1 MPSFVNPIHTNANA
15 LNSGTKNEVKDTKN
29 APKSASKDFNKILNQ
44 KISKDKTAPKEN
56 PNALKA
62 TPKDA
67 KEDAKE
73 LEKTPTPHH
82 QHAQNLAKDQ
92 QAPTLKDLLNHK
104 KTTASHE
111 AQHETHEPTLKD
123 LLNHKKTTASHEAQH
138 ETHEMHE
145 TNPKTPNET
154 LNKNEKKPNGVA
166 SNAHQANLTNK
177 NPLTPTNHANNAIKN
192 PTAPTHNAKEPKTL
206 KDIHALSQKHDL
218 NASNIQV
225 GTPLEKKETPLNAS
239 DQLALKTTQTSI
251 NHTLAKNDSKN
262 TANLSSV
269 LQSLE
274 KKESHNKERTTPPS
288 NEKKT
293 PPLREALQMNA
304 IKRDKTLSKKKPE
317 KTPTKTQTTAATPEN
332 APKIPLKT
340 PPLMP
345 LIGANPPNDNA
356 PTPLEK
362 EEKAKE
368 VSENKEKTKESNNS
382 AQSAQNA
389 QASDKTSENKSA
401 APKETIK
408 HFTQQLKQEIQEYK
422 PPMSRISM
430 DLFPKELGKVEVTI
444 QKVGKNLKV
453 SVISHNNSLQTFL
466 DNQQDLKNS
475 LNALGFE
482 GVDLSFSQD
491 SSKEQ
496 PKEPLREP
504 FKEQESTPLKENAL
518 KSYQENTDNENK
530 ETSMQITLYA

>member
-1 MPSFVNPIHTNANA
+1 MPSPVNPIHTNANA
-15 LNSGTKNEVKDTKN
+15 LNGGAKNEVKDTKN
-29 APKSASKDFNKILNQ
+29 APKSASKDFSKILNQ

-56 PNALKA
+56 PSTLKDA
-62 TPKDA
+62 PKDA
-67 KEDAKE
+67 KA
-73 LEKTPTPHH
+73 LEKTPTLPH
-82 QHAQNLAKDQ
+82 QHAQNLAKNQ
-92 QAPTLKDLLNHK
+92 QAPTLKDWLNHP
-104 KTTASHE
+104 KTHPKTHPTAPHE
-111 AQHETHEPTLKD
+111 AQHETHEA
-123 LLNHKKTTASHEAQH
+123 N
-138 ETHEMHE
+138 ETD
-145 TNPKTPNET
+145 PKTPNET
-154 LNKNEKKPNGVA
+154 LSKNEKKPNEVA
-166 SNAHQANLTNK
+166 SNAHQTNLPSK
-177 NPLTPTNHANNAIKN
+177 NPITPNHANNANKT
-192 PTAPTHNAKEPKTL
+192 PTTPTHSAKDSKTL
-206 KDIHALSQKHDL
+206 KDIQTLSQKHDL
-218 NASNIQV
+218 NASNIQAAT
-225 GTPLEKKETPLNAS
+225 TPENKNPLNAS
-239 DQLALKTTQTSI
+239 DQIALKTTQTPTS
-251 NHTLAKNDSKN
+251 HTLAKNDAKN

-274 KKESHNKERTTPPS
+274 KKESLNKEHANPQNS
-288 NEKKT
+288 EKKT
-293 PPLREALQMNA
+293 PPLKEALEMNA

-317 KTPTKTQTTAATPEN
+317 KTPIHAKTQTTAPSATPEN

-345 LIGANPPNDNA
+345 LTGANPPPNNNA

-362 EEKAKE
+362 EEKTKE
-368 VSENKEKTKESNNS
+368 VSDNKEKAKESNSS
-382 AQSAQNA
+382 AQSAQNT
-389 QASDKTSENKSA
+389 QASDKTSENKSI

-422 PPMSRISM
+422 PPMSKISM

-496 PKEPLREP
+496 QAPKDQPKEP
-504 FKEQESTPLKENAL
+504 FKEQELTPLKENAL
-518 KSYQENTDNENK
+518 KSYQENTDNEHK

>member
-1 MPSFVNPIHTNANA
+1 MPSPVNPIHTNANA
-15 LNSGTKNEVKDTKN
+15 LNSGAKNEVKDAKN
-29 APKSASKDFNKILNQ
+29 APKSASKDFSKILNQ
-44 KISKDKTAPKEN
+44 KISKDKTASKESLN
-56 PNALKA
+56 HSALKA

-67 KEDAKE
+67 KA
-73 LEKTPTPHH
+73 LEKTPTLPH
-82 QHAQNLAKDQ
+82 QHAQNPAKDQ
-92 QAPTLKDLLNHK
+92 QAPTLKDWLNHK
-104 KTTASHE
+104 KTTAPHE
-111 AQHETHEPTLKD
+111 TQHETHEA
-123 LLNHKKTTASHEAQH
+123 N
-138 ETHEMHE
+138 E

-154 LNKNEKKPNGVA
+154 LNKNEKKSNGVT
-166 SNAHQANLTNK
+166 SNAHQTNLPNK
-177 NPLTPTNHANNAIKN
+177 NPLTPTNHANNAIRN
-192 PTAPTHNAKEPKTL
+192 PTTPTHNAKDPKTL
-206 KDIHALSQKHDL
+206 KDIQTLSQKHDL
-218 NASNIQV
+218 NASNIQAT
-225 GTPLEKKETPLNAS
+225 TPLEKKETPLNAS
-239 DQLALKTTQTSI
+239 DQFALKTTQTSI
-251 NHTLAKNDSKN
+251 NHTLAKNDAKN

-274 KKESHNKERTTPPS
+274 KKESQNKEHANPS
-288 NEKKT
+288 HNEKKT
-293 PPLREALQMNA
+293 PPLKEALQMNA

-317 KTPTKTQTTAATPEN
+317 KTQTKTQTTAPSITPEN

-340 PPLMP
+340 LPLMP
-345 LIGANPPNDNA
+345 LIGANPPNDNI

-362 EEKAKE
+362 EETTKE
-368 VSENKEKTKESNNS
+368 ASDNKEKTKESNNS
-382 AQSAQNA
+382 AQSVQNT
-389 QASDKTSENKSA
+389 QASDKTSDNKSVT
-401 APKETIK
+401 PKETIK

-430 DLFPKELGKVEVTI
+430 DLFPKELGKVEVVI

-496 PKEPLREP
+496 PKEQLREP

-518 KSYQENTDNENK
+518 KSYQENTDNENQ

>member
-1 MPSFVNPIHTNANA
+1 MPSPINPIHTNANA
-15 LNSGTKNEVKDTKN
+15 SALNSGAKNEDTKN
-29 APKSASKDFNKILNQ
+29 APKSASKDFSKILNQ

-56 PNALKA
+56 PSALKA
-62 TPKDA
+62 TPKNSKEGA
-67 KEDAKE
+67 KENAKE
-73 LEKTPTPHH
+73 PEKTPTLQP
-82 QHAQNLAKDQ
+82 QHAQNPAKDQ
-92 QAPTLKDLLNHK
+92 QAPTLKDWLNHQ
-104 KTTASHE
+104 KTTVSH
-111 AQHETHEPTLKD
+111 AQHE
-123 LLNHKKTTASHEAQH
+123 N
-138 ETHEMHE
+138 HE

-154 LNKNEKKPNGVA
+154 LNKNEKKPNGVT
-166 SNAHQANLTNK
+166 SNAHQTNLTNK
-177 NPLTPTNHANNAIKN
+177 NPLTPTNHANNANKT
-192 PTAPTHNAKEPKTL
+192 PTTPTHNTKDPKTL
-206 KDIHALSQKHDL
+206 KDIQTLSQKHDL

-225 GTPLEKKETPLNAS
+225 VAPLEKKETPLNAG
-239 DQLALKTTQTSI
+239 DQLALKTTQTPI
-251 NHTLAKNDSKN
+251 NHTLAKNDAKN

-274 KKESHNKERTTPPS
+274 KKDPHNKEHANPLN

-293 PPLREALQMNA
+293 PPLKEALPMNA

-317 KTPTKTQTTAATPEN
+317 KTPTKAQTIAQAATPEN

-368 VSENKEKTKESNNS
+368 VSENKEKTKESTNS

-389 QASDKTSENKSA
+389 QASDKASENKSA

-430 DLFPKELGKVEVTI
+430 DLFPKELGKVEVVI

-453 SVISHNNSLQTFL
+453 SVVSHNNSLQTFL

-496 PKEPLREP
+496 PKEQLRDP
-504 FKEQESTPLKENAL
+504 FKEQESSPLKENAL
-518 KSYQENTDNENK
+518 KSYQENTDNESK

>member
-1 MPSFVNPIHTNANA
+1 MPSLVNPLHTNANA
-15 LNSGTKNEVKDTKN
+15 LNGGAKNEVKDAKN
-29 APKSASKDFNKILNQ
+29 TPKSASKDFSKILNQ

-56 PNALKA
+56 PNALKT

-67 KEDAKE
+67 KEDAKA
-73 LEKTPTPHH
+73 LEKSPTPPH
-82 QHAQNLAKDQ
+82 QHAQNPAKDQ
-92 QAPTLKDLLNHK
+92 QAPTLKDWLNHK
-104 KTTASHE
+104 KTTAPHE
-111 AQHETHEPTLKD
+111 TQHETHEA
-123 LLNHKKTTASHEAQH
+123 N
-138 ETHEMHE
+138 E

-154 LNKNEKKPNGVA
+154 LNKNEKKPNGVT
-166 SNAHQANLTNK
+166 SNAHQTNLTNK
-177 NPLTPTNHANNAIKN
+177 NPITPTNHANNAIKN
-192 PTAPTHNAKEPKTL
+192 PTTPTHSTKEPKTL
-206 KDIHALSQKHDL
+206 KDIQTLSQKHDL
-218 NASNIQV
+218 NASNIQAAT
-225 GTPLEKKETPLNAS
+225 TPENKNPLNAS
-239 DQLALKTTQTSI
+239 DQLALKTTQTPT
-251 NHTLAKNDSKN
+251 NHTLAKNDAKN

-274 KKESHNKERTTPPS
+274 KKESPNKERANPQNS
-288 NEKKT
+288 EKKT
-293 PPLREALQMNA
+293 PPLKEALQMNA
-304 IKRDKTLSKKKPE
+304 IKRDKTLSKKKSE
-317 KTPTKTQTTAATPEN
+317 KTPIHAKAQTTAPSIVPEN

-345 LIGANPPNDNA
+345 LIGANPPPNDNP

-368 VSENKEKTKESNNS
+368 ASDNKEKTKETNNS
-382 AQSAQNA
+382 AQSVQNT
-389 QASDKTSENKSA
+389 QASDKTSENKSVT
-401 APKETIK
+401 PKETIK
-408 HFTQQLKQEIQEYK
+408 HFAQQLKQEIQEYK
-422 PPMSRISM
+422 PPMSKISM

-496 PKEPLREP
+496 PKEQLREL

-518 KSYQENTDNENK
+518 KSYQENTDHENQ

>member
-1 MPSFVNPIHTNANA
+1 MPSPVNPIHTNANA
-15 LNSGTKNEVKDTKN
+15 LNSGAKNEDTKN
-29 APKSASKDFNKILNQ
+29 APKSASKDFSKILNQ
-44 KISKDKTAPKEN
+44 KISKNKTASKEN
-56 PNALKA
+56 PSALKD

-67 KEDAKE
+67 KT
-73 LEKTPTPHH
+73 LEKTPTLPH
-82 QHAQNLAKDQ
+82 QHAQNSAKNQ
-92 QAPTLKDLLNHK
+92 QAPTLKDWLNHK
-104 KTTASHE
+104 KTTAEHE
-111 AQHETHEPTLKD
+111 AQHETHEA
-123 LLNHKKTTASHEAQH
+123 N
-138 ETHEMHE
+138 E

-154 LNKNEKKPNGVA
+154 LNKNEKKPNEVT
-166 SNAHQANLTNK
+166 SNAHQTNLASK
-177 NPLTPTNHANNAIKN
+177 NPITPNHANNAIKN
-192 PTAPTHNAKEPKTL
+192 PTTPTHNAKESKTL
-206 KDIHALSQKHDL
+206 KDIQTLSQKHDL
-218 NASNIQV
+218 NANNIQAAT
-225 GTPLEKKETPLNAS
+225 TPENKTPLNAS
-239 DQLALKTTQTSI
+239 DHLALKTTQTPI
-251 NHTLAKNDSKN
+251 NHTLAKNDAKN

-274 KKESHNKERTTPPS
+274 KKEPHNKEHATPQN

-293 PPLREALQMNA
+293 PPLKEALQMNA

-317 KTPTKTQTTAATPEN
+317 KTPTKTQITAPSIAPEN

-345 LIGANPPNDNA
+345 LIGANPPPNDNI

-362 EEKAKE
+362 EETTKE
-368 VSENKEKTKESNNS
+368 ASDNKEKTKESSNS
-382 AQSAQNA
+382 AQNAQNA
-389 QASDKTSENKSA
+389 QASDKTSENKSI

-422 PPMSRISM
+422 PPMSKISM
-430 DLFPKELGKVEVTI
+430 DLFPKELGKVEVII

-496 PKEPLREP
+496 PKDQPKES

-518 KSYQENTDNENK
+518 KSYQENTDHENQ

>member
-1 MPSFVNPIHTNANA
+1 MPSPVNPIHTNANA
-15 LNSGTKNEVKDTKN
+15 LNSGAKNEVKDAKN
-29 APKSASKDFNKILNQ
+29 TPKSASKDFSKILNQ

-62 TPKDA
+62 TPQNALKD
-67 KEDAKE
+67 K
-73 LEKTPTPHH
+73 LEKTPTLPH
-82 QHAQNLAKDQ
+82 QHAQNPAKDQ
-92 QAPTLKDLLNHK
+92 QAPTLKDWLNHK

-111 AQHETHEPTLKD
+111 AQHE
-123 LLNHKKTTASHEAQH
+123 N
-138 ETHEMHE
+138 HE

-154 LNKNEKKPNGVA
+154 LNKNEKKPNGVT

-177 NPLTPTNHANNAIKN
+177 NPITPTNHANNAIKT
-192 PTAPTHNAKEPKTL
+192 PTTPTHNAKDPKTL
-206 KDIHALSQKHDL
+206 KDIQTLSQKHDL
-218 NASNIQV
+218 NASNIQAAT
-225 GTPLEKKETPLNAS
+225 TPENKNPLNAS
-239 DQLALKTTQTSI
+239 DHLALKTTQTPT
-251 NHTLAKNDSKN
+251 NHTLAKNDAKN

-274 KKESHNKERTTPPS
+274 KKEPQNKEHATPPN

-293 PPLREALQMNA
+293 PPLKEALQMNA
-304 IKRDKTLSKKKPE
+304 IKRDKTLSKKKSE
-317 KTPTKTQTTAATPEN
+317 KTPTKAQTTAPSIAPEN

-345 LIGANPPNDNA
+345 LIGANPPNDNI

-362 EEKAKE
+362 EETTKE
-368 VSENKEKTKESNNS
+368 ASDNKEKTKETSNS
-382 AQSAQNA
+382 AQNAQNA
-389 QASDKTSENKSA
+389 QASDKTNENKSI

-422 PPMSRISM
+422 PPMSKISM
-430 DLFPKELGKVEVTI
+430 DLFPKELGKVEVVI

-496 PKEPLREP
+496 PKEQLREL

-518 KSYQENTDNENK
+518 KSYQENTDHENK

>member
-1 MPSFVNPIHTNANA
+1 MPSPVNPIHTNAST
-15 LNSGTKNEVKDTKN
+15 LINSGAKNEDTKN
-29 APKSASKDFNKILNQ
+29 APKSASKDFSKILNQ

-62 TPKDA
+62 TPQDAKENA
-67 KEDAKE
+67 KEDAKA
-73 LEKTPTPHH
+73 LEKTPTLPH
-82 QHAQNLAKDQ
+82 QHAKDLAKDQ
-92 QAPTLKDLLNHK
+92 QAPTLKDWLNHK
-104 KTTASHE
+104 KTTAKHE
-111 AQHETHEPTLKD
+111 TQHETHEA
-123 LLNHKKTTASHEAQH
+123 N
-138 ETHEMHE
+138 E

-154 LNKNEKKPNGVA
+154 LNKNEKKPNGVI
-166 SNAHQANLTNK
+166 SNAHQTNLTNK
-177 NPLTPTNHANNAIKN
+177 NPLTPTNNAIKN
-192 PTAPTHNAKEPKTL
+192 PTAPTHNAKDPKTL
-206 KDIHALSQKHDL
+206 KDIQTLSQKHDL
-218 NASNIQV
+218 NANNIQAAT
-225 GTPLEKKETPLNAS
+225 TPENKNPLNAS
-239 DQLALKTTQTSI
+239 DHLALKTTQTPT
-251 NHTLAKNDSKN
+251 NHTLAKNDAKN

-274 KKESHNKERTTPPS
+274 KKEPHNKEHTTPQN

-293 PPLREALQMNA
+293 PPLKEALEMNA

-317 KTPTKTQTTAATPEN
+317 KTPIHAKTQTTAPSATPEN

-362 EEKAKE
+362 EETTKE
-368 VSENKEKTKESNNS
+368 ASDNKEKTKESSN
-382 AQSAQNA
+382 SAQNA
-389 QASDKTSENKSA
+389 QNTQASDKTSENKST

-422 PPMSRISM
+422 PPMSKISM
-430 DLFPKELGKVEVTI
+430 DLFPKELGKVEVII

-496 PKEPLREP
+496 PKEQLREL
-504 FKEQESTPLKENAL
+504 FKEQESSPLKENAL
-518 KSYQENTDNENK
+518 KSYQENTDHENQ

>member
-1 MPSFVNPIHTNANA
+1 MPSPVNPIHTNANA
-15 LNSGTKNEVKDTKN
+15 LNGGAKNEVKDTKN
-29 APKSASKDFNKILNQ
+29 APKSASKDFSKILNQ
-44 KISKDKTAPKEN
+44 KISKDKTASKES
-56 PNALKA
+56 PSHSALKDA
-62 TPKDA
+62 PKDA
-67 KEDAKE
+67 KA
-73 LEKTPTPHH
+73 LEKTPTPNH
-82 QHAQNLAKDQ
+82 QHAQNLAKNQ
-92 QAPTLKDLLNHK
+92 QAPTLKDWLNHP
-104 KTTASHE
+104 KTTAEHE
-111 AQHETHEPTLKD
+111 AQHETHEA
-123 LLNHKKTTASHEAQH
+123 N
-138 ETHEMHE
+138 ETD
-145 TNPKTPNET
+145 PKTPNET
-154 LNKNEKKPNGVA
+154 LNKNEKKPNEVA
-166 SNAHQANLTNK
+166 SNAHQTNLPNK
-177 NPLTPTNHANNAIKN
+177 NPITPTNRANHANKT
-192 PTAPTHNAKEPKTL
+192 PTTPTHSTKEPKTL
-206 KDIHALSQKHDL
+206 KDIQTLSQKHDL
-218 NASNIQV
+218 NASNIQAAT
-225 GTPLEKKETPLNAS
+225 TPENKSPLSAS
-239 DQLALKTTQTSI
+239 DQLALKTTQTPT
-251 NHTLAKNDSKN
+251 NHTLAKNDAKN

-274 KKESHNKERTTPPS
+274 KKEPQNKERANPQN

-293 PPLREALQMNA
+293 PPLKEALQMNA

-317 KTPTKTQTTAATPEN
+317 KTPIHAKTQTTAPSATPEN
-332 APKIPLKT
+332 APKLALKT
-340 PPLMP
+340 LPLMP

-362 EEKAKE
+362 EEKTKE
-368 VSENKEKTKESNNS
+368 ISDNKEKAKETNNS
-382 AQSAQNA
+382 AQSTQNT
-389 QASDKTSENKSA
+389 QASDKTSDNKST

-496 PKEPLREP
+496 PKEQLREL
-504 FKEQESTPLKENAL
+504 FKEQELTPLKENAL
-518 KSYQENTDNENK
+518 KSYQENTDHENQ

>member
-1 MPSFVNPIHTNANA
+1 MPSPINPIHTNANA
-15 LNSGTKNEVKDTKN
+15 NASTLINSGAKNEVKDTKN
-29 APKSASKDFNKILNQ
+29 APKSASKDFSKILNQ
-44 KISKDKTAPKEN
+44 KISKDKSTPKEN

-67 KEDAKE
+67 KENAKA

-82 QHAQNLAKDQ
+82 QHAQNPTKDQ
-92 QAPTLKDLLNHK
+92 QAPTLKDWLNHK
-104 KTTASHE
+104 KTTAPHE
-111 AQHETHEPTLKD
+111 AQHETHE
-123 LLNHKKTTASHEAQH
+123 
-138 ETHEMHE
+138 HE

-154 LNKNEKKPNGVA
+154 LNKNEKKSNGVT
-166 SNAHQANLTNK
+166 SNAHQTSLPNK
-177 NPLTPTNHANNAIKN
+177 NPITPTNHANNAIKT
-192 PTAPTHNAKEPKTL
+192 PTAPTHSAKDPKTL
-206 KDIHALSQKHDL
+206 KDIQALSQKHDL
-218 NASNIQV
+218 NANNIQAAT
-225 GTPLEKKETPLNAS
+225 TPENKTPLNAS
-239 DQLALKTTQTSI
+239 DHLALKTTQTPI
-251 NHTLAKNDSKN
+251 NHTLAKNDAKN
-262 TANLSSV
+262 TTNLSSV

-274 KKESHNKERTTPPS
+274 KKEPHNKEHATPPS

-293 PPLREALQMNA
+293 PPLKEALQMNA

-317 KTPTKTQTTAATPEN
+317 KTPTKAQTTAPSIVPEN

-345 LIGANPPNDNA
+345 LIGANPPNDNP

-362 EEKAKE
+362 EEKTKE
-368 VSENKEKTKESNNS
+368 ISDNKEKTKETSNS
-382 AQSAQNA
+382 AQNAQNA
-389 QASDKTSENKSA
+389 QASDKTNENKSI

-430 DLFPKELGKVEVTI
+430 DLFPKELGKVEVII

-496 PKEPLREP
+496 QAPKDQPKEL
-504 FKEQESTPLKENAL
+504 FKEQESTPLKENVL
-518 KSYQENTDNENK
+518 KSYQENTDHENQ

>member
-1 MPSFVNPIHTNANA
+1 MPSPINPIHTNASA
-15 LNSGTKNEVKDTKN
+15 LNGGAKNEDTKN
-29 APKSASKDFNKILNQ
+29 APKSASKDFSKILNQ

-62 TPKDA
+62 TPKNSKEGA
-67 KEDAKE
+67 KEDAKT
-73 LEKTPTPHH
+73 LEKTPTLPY
-82 QHAQNLAKDQ
+82 QHAQDFAKDQ
-92 QAPTLKDLLNHK
+92 QAPTLKDWLNRP

-111 AQHETHEPTLKD
+111 AQHE
-123 LLNHKKTTASHEAQH
+123 N
-138 ETHEMHE
+138 HE

-154 LNKNEKKPNGVA
+154 LNKNEKKPNGVT
-166 SNAHQANLTNK
+166 SNAHQTNLASK
-177 NPLTPTNHANNAIKN
+177 NPITPNHANNAIKN
-192 PTAPTHNAKEPKTL
+192 PTTPTHNAKESKTL
-206 KDIHALSQKHDL
+206 KDIQTLSQKHDL
-218 NASNIQV
+218 NASNIQAAT
-225 GTPLEKKETPLNAS
+225 TPENKNPLNAS
-239 DQLALKTTQTSI
+239 DHLALKTTQTPT
-251 NHTLAKNDSKN
+251 NHTLAKNDAKN

-274 KKESHNKERTTPPS
+274 KKEPQNKEHANPQN

-293 PPLREALQMNA
+293 PPLKEALQMNA

-317 KTPTKTQTTAATPEN
+317 KTPTKTQTTAPSIAPEN
-332 APKIPLKT
+332 LPKIPLKT

-345 LIGANPPNDNA
+345 LIGANPPPNDNA
-356 PTPLEK
+356 PTLLEK
-362 EEKAKE
+362 EETTKEASDNKEKAKE
-368 VSENKEKTKESNNS
+368 TNNS
-382 AQSAQNA
+382 AQNAQNA
-389 QASDKTSENKSA
+389 QASDKTSENKSVT
-401 APKETIK
+401 PKETIK

-430 DLFPKELGKVEVTI
+430 DLFPKELGKVEVII

-496 PKEPLREP
+496 PKEQLREP

-518 KSYQENTDNENK
+518 KSYQENTDHENQ

>member
-1 MPSFVNPIHTNANA
+1 MPSFVNPIHTNTSANA
-15 LNSGTKNEVKDTKN
+15 NANASTLINSGAKNEVKDTKN
-29 APKSASKDFNKILNQ
+29 APKSTSKDFSKILNQ

-67 KEDAKE
+67 KENAKE

-111 AQHETHEPTLKD
+111 AQHEI
-123 LLNHKKTTASHEAQH
+123 HKN
-138 ETHEMHE
+138 HE

-154 LNKNEKKPNGVA
+154 LNKNEKKPNGVT
-166 SNAHQANLTNK
+166 SNAHQVSLTNK
-177 NPLTPTNHANNAIKN
+177 NPLTPTNHAIKN

-293 PPLREALQMNA
+293 PPLREALPMNA

-317 KTPTKTQTTAATPEN
+317 KTPTKTQTTAQAATPEN

-368 VSENKEKTKESNNS
+368 VSENKEKTKESTN
-382 AQSAQNA
+382 SAQNA
-389 QASDKTSENKSA
+389 QNTQASDKTSENKSA

-496 PKEPLREP
+496 PKEQLRES
-504 FKEQESTPLKENAL
+504 FKEQELTPLKENAL

>member
-1 MPSFVNPIHTNANA
+1 MPSPVNPIHTNASA
-15 LNSGTKNEVKDTKN
+15 LNSGAKNEVKDTKN
-29 APKSASKDFNKILNQ
+29 APKSASKDFSKILNQ

-67 KEDAKE
+67 KEDAKA

-82 QHAQNLAKDQ
+82 QHAQNPAKDQ
-92 QAPTLKDLLNHK
+92 QAPTLKDWLNHP
-104 KTTASHE
+104 KTHPTAPHE
-111 AQHETHEPTLKD
+111 TQHETHG
-123 LLNHKKTTASHEAQH
+123 
-138 ETHEMHE
+138 HE

-154 LNKNEKKPNGVA
+154 LNKNEKKPNGVT
-166 SNAHQANLTNK
+166 SNAHQINLTNK
-177 NPLTPTNHANNAIKN
+177 NPITPTNHTNNAIKN
-192 PTAPTHNAKEPKTL
+192 PTTPTHNAKDPKTL
-206 KDIHALSQKHDL
+206 KDIQTLSQKHDL
-218 NASNIQV
+218 NASNIQAAM
-225 GTPLEKKETPLNAS
+225 TPENKTPLNAS
-239 DQLALKTTQTSI
+239 DQLALKTTQTPT
-251 NHTLAKNDSKN
+251 NHTLAKNDAKN

-274 KKESHNKERTTPPS
+274 KKDPHNKEHANPS
-288 NEKKT
+288 HNEKKT
-293 PPLREALQMNA
+293 PPLKEALQMNA

-317 KTPTKTQTTAATPEN
+317 KTPIHAKTQTTAQATTPEN
-332 APKIPLKT
+332 APKLALKT

-362 EEKAKE
+362 EETTKEISDSKEKAKE
-368 VSENKEKTKESNNS
+368 TNS
-382 AQSAQNA
+382 STQSAQNT
-389 QASDKTSENKSA
+389 QASDKTSENKSI

-422 PPMSRISM
+422 PPMSKISM
-430 DLFPKELGKVEVTI
+430 DLFPKELGKVEVII

-496 PKEPLREP
+496 QAPKDQPKEP
-504 FKEQESTPLKENAL
+504 FKEQELTPLKENAL
-518 KSYQENTDNENK
+518 KSYQENTDHENQ

>member
-1 MPSFVNPIHTNANA
+1 MPSPINPIHTNASANANA
-15 LNSGTKNEVKDTKN
+15 LNSGAKNEVKDTKN
-29 APKSASKDFNKILNQ
+29 APKSASKDFSKILNQ

-56 PNALKA
+56 PSALKA

-67 KEDAKE
+67 KQNAKE
-73 LEKTPTPHH
+73 LEKNPTPHH

-111 AQHETHEPTLKD
+111 AQHEI
-123 LLNHKKTTASHEAQH
+123 HKN
-138 ETHEMHE
+138 HE

-177 NPLTPTNHANNAIKN
+177 NPLTPTNHAIKN
-192 PTAPTHNAKEPKTL
+192 PTAPTHNAKDPKTL
-206 KDIHALSQKHDL
+206 KDIQALSQKHDL

-225 GTPLEKKETPLNAS
+225 GAPLEKKETPLNAS
-239 DQLALKTTQTSI
+239 DQLALKTTQAPI

-274 KKESHNKERTTPPS
+274 KKESQNKEHATPPS

-304 IKRDKTLSKKKPE
+304 IKRDKTLSKKKSE
-317 KTPTKTQTTAATPEN
+317 KTPIHAKTQTTAQAATLEN

-362 EEKAKE
+362 EEKTKE
-368 VSENKEKTKESNNS
+368 ASENKEKTKESTNS

-430 DLFPKELGKVEVTI
+430 DLFPKELGKVEVVI

-496 PKEPLREP
+496 EKEPREP
-504 FKEQESTPLKENAL
+504 FKEQELTPLKENAL

>member
-1 MPSFVNPIHTNANA
+1 MPSPVNPIHTNTNA
-15 LNSGTKNEVKDTKN
+15 LNSGAKNEVKDTKN
-29 APKSASKDFNKILNQ
+29 APKSTSKDFSKILNQ
-44 KISKDKTAPKEN
+44 KISKDKTASKEN
-56 PNALKA
+56 PSTLKDA
-62 TPKDA
+62 PKDA
-67 KEDAKE
+67 KA
-73 LEKTPTPHH
+73 LEKTPTLPH
-82 QHAQNLAKDQ
+82 QHAQNPIKNQ
-92 QAPTLKDLLNHK
+92 QAPTLKDLLNHQ
-104 KTTASHE
+104 KTHPTAEHE
-111 AQHETHEPTLKD
+111 TQHETHEA
-123 LLNHKKTTASHEAQH
+123 N
-138 ETHEMHE
+138 E

-154 LNKNEKKPNGVA
+154 LSKNEKKPNEVA
-166 SNAHQANLTNK
+166 PNAHQTNLPNK
-177 NPLTPTNHANNAIKN
+177 NPITPNHANNAIKN
-192 PTAPTHNAKEPKTL
+192 PTTPTHNAKDPKTL
-206 KDIHALSQKHDL
+206 KDIQTLSQKHDL
-218 NASNIQV
+218 NASNIQAAT
-225 GTPLEKKETPLNAS
+225 TPENKNPLNAS
-239 DQLALKTTQTSI
+239 DHLALKTTQTPT
-251 NHTLAKNDSKN
+251 NHTLAKNDAKN

-274 KKESHNKERTTPPS
+274 KKEPLNKEHANPQN

-293 PPLREALQMNA
+293 PPLKEALQMNA

-317 KTPTKTQTTAATPEN
+317 KTPTHAKTQTTAQATTPEN
-332 APKIPLKT
+332 APKLALKT

-362 EEKAKE
+362 EEKTKE
-368 VSENKEKTKESNNS
+368 ISDNKEKAKETNSN
-382 AQSAQNA
+382 AQSAQNT
-389 QASDKTSENKSA
+389 QASDKTSENKSI

-422 PPMSRISM
+422 PPMSKISM

-496 PKEPLREP
+496 QAPKEQPKEP
-504 FKEQESTPLKENAL
+504 FKEQELTPLKENAL
-518 KSYQENTDNENK
+518 KSYQENTDHENQ

>member
-1 MPSFVNPIHTNANA
+1 MPSPVNPIHTNANA
-15 LNSGTKNEVKDTKN
+15 LNSGAKNEVKDTKN
-29 APKSASKDFNKILNQ
+29 APKSASKDFSKILNQ
-44 KISKDKTAPKEN
+44 KISKDKTASKED
-56 PNALKA
+56 PSTLKT

-67 KEDAKE
+67 KA
-73 LEKTPTPHH
+73 LEKNPTLPH

-92 QAPTLKDLLNHK
+92 QAPTLKDWLNHK

-111 AQHETHEPTLKD
+111 AQHEIHE
-123 LLNHKKTTASHEAQH
+123 
-138 ETHEMHE
+138 HE

-154 LNKNEKKPNGVA
+154 LNKNGKKPNGVT
-166 SNAHQANLTNK
+166 SNAHQTNLTNK
-177 NPLTPTNHANNAIKN
+177 NPITPNHANNAIKT
-192 PTAPTHNAKEPKTL
+192 PTTPTHSAKEPKTL
-206 KDIHALSQKHDL
+206 KDIQTLSQKHDL
-218 NASNIQV
+218 NASNIQAAT
-225 GTPLEKKETPLNAS
+225 TPENKNPLNAS
-239 DQLALKTTQTSI
+239 DHLALKTTQTPTS
-251 NHTLAKNDSKN
+251 HTIAKNDAKN

-274 KKESHNKERTTPPS
+274 KKEPHNKEHTTPQN

-293 PPLREALQMNA
+293 PPLKEALQMNA
-304 IKRDKTLSKKKPE
+304 IKKDKTLSKKKSE
-317 KTPTKTQTTAATPEN
+317 KTPIHAKTQTTAPSATPEN

-345 LIGANPPNDNA
+345 LIGANPPNDNI

-362 EEKAKE
+362 EETTKEISDNKEKAKE
-368 VSENKEKTKESNNS
+368 TNSS
-382 AQSAQNA
+382 AQSAQNT
-389 QASDKTSENKSA
+389 QASDKTSENKSI

-422 PPMSRISM
+422 PPMSKISM
-430 DLFPKELGKVEVTI
+430 DLFPKELGKVEVII

-496 PKEPLREP
+496 PKEQLREL
-504 FKEQESTPLKENAL
+504 FKEQESTPLKESVL
-518 KSYQENTDNENK
+518 KSYQENTDNENQ

>member
-1 MPSFVNPIHTNANA
+1 MPSPVNPIHTNANA
-15 LNSGTKNEVKDTKN
+15 LNGGAKNEDTKN
-29 APKSASKDFNKILNQ
+29 APKSASKDFSKILNQ
-44 KISKDKTAPKEN
+44 KISKDKTAPKESPN

-62 TPKDA
+62 TPQDAKENA
-67 KEDAKE
+67 KEDAKT
-73 LEKTPTPHH
+73 LKTPTLPH
-82 QHAQNLAKDQ
+82 QHAQNPAKDQ
-92 QAPTLKDLLNHK
+92 QAPTLKDWLNHK
-104 KTTASHE
+104 KTTAPHE
-111 AQHETHEPTLKD
+111 AQHETHEA
-123 LLNHKKTTASHEAQH
+123 N
-138 ETHEMHE
+138 E

-154 LNKNEKKPNGVA
+154 LNKNEKKPNEVI
-166 SNAHQANLTNK
+166 SNAHQTNLPNK
-177 NPLTPTNHANNAIKN
+177 NPITPTNRANNAIKN
-192 PTAPTHNAKEPKTL
+192 PTTPTHNAKESKTL
-206 KDIHALSQKHDL
+206 KDIQTLSQKHDL
-218 NASNIQV
+218 NASNIQAAT
-225 GTPLEKKETPLNAS
+225 TPENKTPLNAS
-239 DQLALKTTQTSI
+239 DQLALKTTQTPT
-251 NHTLAKNDSKN
+251 NHTLAKNDAKN

-274 KKESHNKERTTPPS
+274 KKEPHNKEHANPQN

-293 PPLREALQMNA
+293 PPLKEALQMNA
-304 IKRDKTLSKKKPE
+304 IKRDKTLSKKKSE
-317 KTPTKTQTTAATPEN
+317 KTPTKAQTTAPSIAPEN

-345 LIGANPPNDNA
+345 LIGANPPPNDNI

-362 EEKAKE
+362 EETTKE
-368 VSENKEKTKESNNS
+368 ISDNKEKTKEASNS

-389 QASDKTSENKSA
+389 QASDKTSENKSI

-408 HFTQQLKQEIQEYK
+408 HFAQQLKQEIQEYK

-430 DLFPKELGKVEVTI
+430 DLFPKELGKVEVII

-496 PKEPLREP
+496 PKEQLREL
-504 FKEQESTPLKENAL
+504 FKEQESSPLKENAL
-518 KSYQENTDNENK
+518 KSYQENTDHENK

>member
-1 MPSFVNPIHTNANA
+1 MPSPINPIHTNASANASA
-15 LNSGTKNEVKDTKN
+15 LNGGVKNEDTKN
-29 APKSASKDFNKILNQ
+29 APKSASKDFSKILNQ
-44 KISKDKTAPKEN
+44 KISKDKTAPKEI
-56 PNALKA
+56 PSALKA
-62 TPKDA
+62 TPKNS
-67 KEDAKE
+67 KEDAKA
-73 LEKTPTPHH
+73 LEKTPTLPH
-82 QHAQNLAKDQ
+82 QHAQNFAKDQ

-111 AQHETHEPTLKD
+111 TQHETHEA
-123 LLNHKKTTASHEAQH
+123 N
-138 ETHEMHE
+138 E

-154 LNKNEKKPNGVA
+154 LNKNEKKPNEVI
-166 SNAHQANLTNK
+166 SNAHQTNLPNK
-177 NPLTPTNHANNAIKN
+177 NPLTPTNHANNAIKT
-192 PTAPTHNAKEPKTL
+192 PTTPTHNAKEPKTL
-206 KDIHALSQKHDL
+206 KDIQALSQKHDL
-218 NASNIQV
+218 NASNIQAAT
-225 GTPLEKKETPLNAS
+225 TPENKTPLNAS
-239 DQLALKTTQTSI
+239 DQLALKTTQTPT
-251 NHTLAKNDSKN
+251 NHTLAKNDAKN

-274 KKESHNKERTTPPS
+274 KKEPQNKEHANPLN

-293 PPLREALQMNA
+293 PPLKEALQMNA
-304 IKRDKTLSKKKPE
+304 IKRDKTLSKKKSE
-317 KTPTKTQTTAATPEN
+317 KTPTKTQTTAPSIAPEN

-340 PPLMP
+340 PPLIP
-345 LIGANPPNDNA
+345 LIGANPPPNDNA

-362 EEKAKE
+362 EETTKE
-368 VSENKEKTKESNNS
+368 ASDNKEKTKESTNS
-382 AQSAQNA
+382 AQSVQNA
-389 QASDKTSENKSA
+389 QASDKTSENKST

-430 DLFPKELGKVEVTI
+430 DLFPKELGKVEVVI

-453 SVISHNNSLQTFL
+453 SVVSHNNSLQTFL

-496 PKEPLREP
+496 EKEP
-504 FKEQESTPLKENAL
+504 FKEQELTPLKENAL
-518 KSYQENTDNENK
+518 KSYQENTDHENQ

>member
-1 MPSFVNPIHTNANA
+1 MPSPVNPIHTNANA
-15 LNSGTKNEVKDTKN
+15 LNSGAKNEVKDTKN
-29 APKSASKDFNKILNQ
+29 APKSTSKDFSKILNQ
-44 KISKDKTAPKEN
+44 KISKDKTASKEN

-67 KEDAKE
+67 KEDAKA
-73 LEKTPTPHH
+73 LEKTPTLPH
-82 QHAQNLAKDQ
+82 QHAQNPAKDQ
-92 QAPTLKDLLNHK
+92 QAPTLKDWLNHK

-111 AQHETHEPTLKD
+111 AQHETHD
-123 LLNHKKTTASHEAQH
+123 
-138 ETHEMHE
+138 HE

-154 LNKNEKKPNGVA
+154 LNKNEKKPNGVT
-166 SNAHQANLTNK
+166 SNAHQENLTNK

-192 PTAPTHNAKEPKTL
+192 PTTPTHNAKDPKTL
-206 KDIHALSQKHDL
+206 KDIQTLSQKHDL
-218 NASNIQV
+218 NASNIQAAT
-225 GTPLEKKETPLNAS
+225 TPENKTPLNAS
-239 DQLALKTTQTSI
+239 DHLALKTTQTPT
-251 NHTLAKNDSKN
+251 NHTLAKNDAKN

-274 KKESHNKERTTPPS
+274 KKEPPNKEHANPLN

-293 PPLREALQMNA
+293 PPLREALPMNA

-317 KTPTKTQTTAATPEN
+317 KTPTKTQTTAQAATPEN
-332 APKIPLKT
+332 AHKIPLKT

-345 LIGANPPNDNA
+345 LIGANPPNDNT

-368 VSENKEKTKESNNS
+368 VSENKEKTKEASNS
-382 AQSAQNA
+382 TQSVQNA
-389 QASDKTSENKSA
+389 QASDKTSENKSV
-401 APKETIK
+401 APKETIR

-496 PKEPLREP
+496 PKEQLREP

-518 KSYQENTDNENK
+518 KSYQENTDHENQ

>member
-1 MPSFVNPIHTNANA
+1 MPSPINPIHTNASA
-15 LNSGTKNEVKDTKN
+15 LNSGAKNEVKDTKN
-29 APKSASKDFNKILNQ
+29 APKSASKDFSKILNQ

-56 PNALKA
+56 PSALKA
-62 TPKDA
+62 TPKDTKENA
-67 KEDAKE
+67 KENAKA
-73 LEKTPTPHH
+73 LEKTPTLQP

-111 AQHETHEPTLKD
+111 AQHETHK
-123 LLNHKKTTASHEAQH
+123 NH
-138 ETHEMHE
+138 ETD
-145 TNPKTPNET
+145 PKTPNET
-154 LNKNEKKPNGVA
+154 LNKNEKKPNGVI

-192 PTAPTHNAKEPKTL
+192 PTAPTHNAKDPKTL
-206 KDIHALSQKHDL
+206 KDIQTLSQKHDL
-218 NASNIQV
+218 NASNIQASA
-225 GTPLEKKETPLNAS
+225 PLEKKETPLSAS
-239 DQLALKTTQTSI
+239 DQLALKTTQTPI
-251 NHTLAKNDSKN
+251 NHTLAKNDAKS

-274 KKESHNKERTTPPS
+274 KKESHHKEHATPPS

-317 KTPTKTQTTAATPEN
+317 KTPIHAKTQTTAQAATPEN

-345 LIGANPPNDNA
+345 LIGANPPNNNA
-356 PTPLEK
+356 PTLLEK
-362 EEKAKE
+362 EEKTKE
-368 VSENKEKTKESNNS
+368 VSENKEKTKESTNS

-389 QASDKTSENKSA
+389 QASDKASENKNA

-430 DLFPKELGKVEVTI
+430 DLFPKELGKVEVVI

-496 PKEPLREP
+496 PKEP
-504 FKEQESTPLKENAL
+504 FKEQELTPLKENAL
-518 KSYQENTDNENK
+518 KSYQENTDNENQ

>member
-1 MPSFVNPIHTNANA
+1 MPSPIDPIHTNANTNA
-15 LNSGTKNEVKDTKN
+15 LNSGAKNEDIKN
-29 APKSASKDFNKILNQ
+29 APKGASKDFSKILNQ

-62 TPKDA
+62 TPKNSKEGA

-111 AQHETHEPTLKD
+111 AQHETHK
-123 LLNHKKTTASHEAQH
+123 
-138 ETHEMHE
+138 MHE

-166 SNAHQANLTNK
+166 SNAHQSSLTNK
-177 NPLTPTNHANNAIKN
+177 NPLTPTNHANNSNKN

-206 KDIHALSQKHDL
+206 KDIQTLSQKHDL
-218 NASNIQV
+218 NASNIQATTTPENK
-225 GTPLEKKETPLNAS
+225 TPLKAS

-251 NHTLAKNDSKN
+251 NHTLAKNGAKN

-293 PPLREALQMNA
+293 PPLREALPMNA

-317 KTPTKTQTTAATPEN
+317 KTPTKTQTTAPSTTPEN

-345 LIGANPPNDNA
+345 LTGANPPNDNA

-362 EEKAKE
+362 EEKTKE
-368 VSENKEKTKESNNS
+368 ASDNKEKTKETSNS
-382 AQSAQNA
+382 AQSAQNT
-389 QASDKTSENKSA
+389 QSSDKASENKSA
-401 APKETIK
+401 TPKETIK

-496 PKEPLREP
+496 PKEP

>member
-1 MPSFVNPIHTNANA
+1 MPSPINPIHTNANA
-15 LNSGTKNEVKDTKN
+15 SALNSGAKNEVKDTKN
-29 APKSASKDFNKILNQ
+29 APKSASKDFSKILNQ

-62 TPKDA
+62 SPKDA
-67 KEDAKE
+67 KGDAKE
-73 LEKTPTPHH
+73 LEKTPAPHH
-82 QHAQNLAKDQ
+82 QHAQDFAKDQ

-111 AQHETHEPTLKD
+111 AQHETHK
-123 LLNHKKTTASHEAQH
+123 N
-138 ETHEMHE
+138 HE

-154 LNKNEKKPNGVA
+154 LSKNEKKPNGVT

-192 PTAPTHNAKEPKTL
+192 PTAPTHNAKDPKTL
-206 KDIHALSQKHDL
+206 KDIHAISQKHDL

-239 DQLALKTTQTSI
+239 DQLALKTTQTPIS
-251 NHTLAKNDSKN
+251 HTLAKNDAKN

-274 KKESHNKERTTPPS
+274 KKESHNKERATPPS

-293 PPLREALQMNA
+293 PPLREALPMNA

-317 KTPTKTQTTAATPEN
+317 KTPTKTQTISQTTAPSTTPEN

-362 EEKAKE
+362 EEKTKE
-368 VSENKEKTKESNNS
+368 VSENKEKTKESTNS
-382 AQSAQNA
+382 AQNVQNT
-389 QASDKTSENKSA
+389 QASDKTSENKST

-408 HFTQQLKQEIQEYK
+408 YFTQQLKQEIQEYK

-496 PKEPLREP
+496 PKEPLRES

>member
-1 MPSFVNPIHTNANA
+1 MPSPVNPIHTNANA
-15 LNSGTKNEVKDTKN
+15 LNSGAKNEDTKN
-29 APKSASKDFNKILNQ
+29 APKSASKDFSKILNQ

-62 TPKDA
+62 TPQDA
-67 KEDAKE
+67 KEDAKT
-73 LEKTPTPHH
+73 LEKTPTLPH

-92 QAPTLKDLLNHK
+92 QAPTLKDWLNHQ
-104 KTTASHE
+104 KTTAPHE
-111 AQHETHEPTLKD
+111 TQHETHEA
-123 LLNHKKTTASHEAQH
+123 N
-138 ETHEMHE
+138 E

-154 LNKNEKKPNGVA
+154 LNKNEKKPNGVI
-166 SNAHQANLTNK
+166 SNAHQTNLTNK
-177 NPLTPTNHANNAIKN
+177 NPTPTNHANHAIKN
-192 PTAPTHNAKEPKTL
+192 PTAPTDTKKDPKTL
-206 KDIHALSQKHDL
+206 KDIQALSQKHDL
-218 NASNIQV
+218 NASNIQAA
-225 GTPLEKKETPLNAS
+225 TPLEKKETPLNAS
-239 DQLALKTTQTSI
+239 DQLALKTTQTPT
-251 NHTLAKNDSKN
+251 NHTLAKNDAKN

-274 KKESHNKERTTPPS
+274 KKESHNKEHANPPN

-293 PPLREALQMNA
+293 PPLKEALQMNA

-317 KTPTKTQTTAATPEN
+317 KTPTKTQTTAPSIAPEN

-345 LIGANPPNDNA
+345 LIGANPPPNNNA

-362 EEKAKE
+362 EEKTKE
-368 VSENKEKTKESNNS
+368 ASDNKEKTKETSNS

-389 QASDKTSENKSA
+389 QASDKTSENKST

-430 DLFPKELGKVEVTI
+430 DLFPKELGKVEVII

-496 PKEPLREP
+496 EKEQLREL
-504 FKEQESTPLKENAL
+504 FKEQESSPLKENAL
-518 KSYQENTDNENK
+518 KSYQENTDHENQ

>member
-1 MPSFVNPIHTNANA
+1 MPSFVNPIHTNASANANA
-15 LNSGTKNEVKDTKN
+15 LNSGAKNGVKDTKN
-29 APKSASKDFNKILNQ
+29 APKSASKDFSKILNQ

-56 PNALKA
+56 PSALKA
-62 TPKDA
+62 TPKDT
-67 KEDAKE
+67 KENAKE
-73 LEKTPTPHH
+73 LEKTPTPHP

-104 KTTASHE
+104 KTTVSHE
-111 AQHETHEPTLKD
+111 AQHET
-123 LLNHKKTTASHEAQH
+123 
-138 ETHEMHE
+138 HE

-177 NPLTPTNHANNAIKN
+177 NPLTPTNHANHANKN
-192 PTAPTHNAKEPKTL
+192 PTAPTHNAKDPKTL

-274 KKESHNKERTTPPS
+274 KKESQNKERTTPPS

-317 KTPTKTQTTAATPEN
+317 KTPTKTQTTAQAATPEN
-332 APKIPLKT
+332 APKVPLKT

-368 VSENKEKTKESNNS
+368 VSENKEKTKESTNS

-389 QASDKTSENKSA
+389 QASDKTSENKSVT
-401 APKETIK
+401 PKETIK

-444 QKVGKNLKV
+444 QKMGKNLKV

-482 GVDLSFSQD
+482 GVNLSFSQD

-496 PKEPLREP
+496 PKEQLREP

>member
-1 MPSFVNPIHTNANA
+1 MPSPVNPIHTNANA
-15 LNSGTKNEVKDTKN
+15 LNSGAKNEVKGTKN
-29 APKSASKDFNKILNQ
+29 APKSASKDFSKILNQ
-44 KISKDKTAPKEN
+44 KISKDKTAPKESPN

-67 KEDAKE
+67 KEDAKA

-82 QHAQNLAKDQ
+82 QHAQNPAKDQ
-92 QAPTLKDLLNHK
+92 QAPTLKDWLNHK

-111 AQHETHEPTLKD
+111 AQHETHEA
-123 LLNHKKTTASHEAQH
+123 N
-138 ETHEMHE
+138 E

-154 LNKNEKKPNGVA
+154 LNKNEKKPNGVT
-166 SNAHQANLTNK
+166 SNAHQTNLPNK
-177 NPLTPTNHANNAIKN
+177 NPLTPTNHANNTIKT
-192 PTAPTHNAKEPKTL
+192 PTTPTHNAKDPKTL
-206 KDIHALSQKHDL
+206 KDIQTLSQKHDL
-218 NASNIQV
+218 NASNIQAAT
-225 GTPLEKKETPLNAS
+225 TPENKTPLNAS
-239 DQLALKTTQTSI
+239 DHLALKTTQTPT
-251 NHTLAKNDSKN
+251 NHTLAKNDAKN

-274 KKESHNKERTTPPS
+274 KKESHNKEHANPLN

-293 PPLREALQMNA
+293 PPLKEALEMNA

-317 KTPTKTQTTAATPEN
+317 KTPIHAKAQTTAPSIAPEN

-345 LIGANPPNDNA
+345 LIGANSPNNND

-362 EEKAKE
+362 EEKTKE
-368 VSENKEKTKESNNS
+368 VSENKEKTKESTNS
-382 AQSAQNA
+382 AQSTQNT
-389 QASDKTSENKSA
+389 QASDKASENKSVT
-401 APKETIK
+401 PKETIK

-496 PKEPLREP
+496 PKEQLREP

-530 ETSMQITLYA
+530 ETIMQITLYA

>member
-1 MPSFVNPIHTNANA
+1 MPSPINPIHTNASANANA
-15 LNSGTKNEVKDTKN
+15 LNSGVKNEDTKN
-29 APKSASKDFNKILNQ
+29 APKSASKDFSKILNQ

-67 KEDAKE
+67 KENAKA

-82 QHAQNLAKDQ
+82 QHAQNPAKDQ
-92 QAPTLKDLLNHK
+92 QAPTLKDWLNHK

-111 AQHETHEPTLKD
+111 AQHE
-123 LLNHKKTTASHEAQH
+123 N
-138 ETHEMHE
+138 HE

-154 LNKNEKKPNGVA
+154 LNKNEKKPNGVT
-166 SNAHQANLTNK
+166 SNAHQTNLASK
-177 NPLTPTNHANNAIKN
+177 NPITPTNHANNAIKN

-218 NASNIQV
+218 NASNIQA
-225 GTPLEKKETPLNAS
+225 TAPLEKKETPLKTS
-239 DQLALKTTQTSI
+239 DQLALKTTQTPT
-251 NHTLAKNDSKN
+251 NHTLAKNDAKN

-274 KKESHNKERTTPPS
+274 KKDPHNKEHATPPN

-293 PPLREALQMNA
+293 PPLKEALEMNA

-317 KTPTKTQTTAATPEN
+317 KTPIHAKTQTTAPSATPEN

-345 LIGANPPNDNA
+345 LIGANPPPNDNI

-362 EEKAKE
+362 EETTKE
-368 VSENKEKTKESNNS
+368 ASDNKEKTKETSNS
-382 AQSAQNA
+382 AQSAQNT
-389 QASDKTSENKSA
+389 QASDKTSDNKST

-430 DLFPKELGKVEVTI
+430 DLFPKELGKVEVII

-496 PKEPLREP
+496 PKEQLREL
-504 FKEQESTPLKENAL
+504 FKDQESTPLKENAL
-518 KSYQENTDNENK
+518 KSYQENTDHEHK

>member
-1 MPSFVNPIHTNANA
+1 MPSPVNPIHTNANA
-15 LNSGTKNEVKDTKN
+15 LNSGAKNEVKDTKN
-29 APKSASKDFNKILNQ
+29 APKSASKDFSKILNQ

-62 TPKDA
+62 TPKNSKEGA
-67 KEDAKE
+67 KEDAKA
-73 LEKTPTPHH
+73 LEKTPTLQP
-82 QHAQNLAKDQ
+82 QHAQDFAKDQ
-92 QAPTLKDLLNHK
+92 QAPTLKDLLNHQ

-111 AQHETHEPTLKD
+111 AQHK
-123 LLNHKKTTASHEAQH
+123 N
-138 ETHEMHE
+138 HE

-154 LNKNEKKPNGVA
+154 LNKNEKKPNEVA
-166 SNAHQANLTNK
+166 SNAHQTNLTNK
-177 NPLTPTNHANNAIKN
+177 NPLTPTNHANNAIKT
-192 PTAPTHNAKEPKTL
+192 PTTPTHSAKEPKTL
-206 KDIHALSQKHDL
+206 KDIQTLSQKHDL
-218 NASNIQV
+218 NASNIQAAT
-225 GTPLEKKETPLNAS
+225 TPENKTPLNAS
-239 DQLALKTTQTSI
+239 DHLALKTTQTPI
-251 NHTLAKNDSKN
+251 NHTLAKNDAKN

-274 KKESHNKERTTPPS
+274 KKDPHNKERANPLN

-293 PPLREALQMNA
+293 PPLKEALEMNA

-317 KTPTKTQTTAATPEN
+317 KTPIHAKTQTTAPSATPEN

-345 LIGANPPNDNA
+345 LIGANPPNDNH

-362 EEKAKE
+362 EETTKE
-368 VSENKEKTKESNNS
+368 ASDNKEKTKESNNS

-389 QASDKTSENKSA
+389 QASDKTSENKSVT
-401 APKETIK
+401 PKETIK

-422 PPMSRISM
+422 PPMSKISM
-430 DLFPKELGKVEVTI
+430 DLFPKELGKVEVII

-496 PKEPLREP
+496 QAPKDQPKEP
-504 FKEQESTPLKENAL
+504 FKEQELTPLKESVL
-518 KSYQENTDNENK
+518 KSYQENTDHENQ

>member
-1 MPSFVNPIHTNANA
+1 MPSPVNPIHTNASANANA
-15 LNSGTKNEVKDTKN
+15 LNSGAKNEDTKN
-29 APKSASKDFNKILNQ
+29 APKSASKDFSKILNQ

-56 PNALKA
+56 PNASKA
-62 TPKDA
+62 TPQDA

-73 LEKTPTPHH
+73 DAKALEKTPTLPH
-82 QHAQNLAKDQ
+82 QHAQNPAKDQ
-92 QAPTLKDLLNHK
+92 QAPTLKDWLNRP

-111 AQHETHEPTLKD
+111 AQHETHE
-123 LLNHKKTTASHEAQH
+123 
-138 ETHEMHE
+138 HE

-154 LNKNEKKPNGVA
+154 LNKNEKKPNGVT
-166 SNAHQANLTNK
+166 SNAHQTNLASK
-177 NPLTPTNHANNAIKN
+177 NPITPNHANNAIKN

-206 KDIHALSQKHDL
+206 KDIQTLSQKHDL
-218 NASNIQV
+218 NASNIQATT
-225 GTPLEKKETPLNAS
+225 TPENKIPLNAS
-239 DQLALKTTQTSI
+239 DHLALKTTQTPT
-251 NHTLAKNDSKN
+251 NHTLAKNDAKN

-274 KKESHNKERTTPPS
+274 KKDPHNKEHATPPN

-293 PPLREALQMNA
+293 PPLKEALQMNA
-304 IKRDKTLSKKKPE
+304 IKRDKTLSKKKSE
-317 KTPTKTQTTAATPEN
+317 KTPIHAKTQATAPSATPEN
-332 APKIPLKT
+332 TPKIPLKT

-345 LIGANPPNDNA
+345 LIGANPPPNDNA

-362 EEKAKE
+362 EETTKE
-368 VSENKEKTKESNNS
+368 ASDNKEKTKETSNS
-382 AQSAQNA
+382 AQSAQNT
-389 QASDKTSENKSA
+389 QASDKTSENKST

-430 DLFPKELGKVEVTI
+430 DLFPKELGKVEVII

-496 PKEPLREP
+496 PKEQLREP
-504 FKEQESTPLKENAL
+504 FKEQESSPLKENAL
-518 KSYQENTDNENK
+518 KSYQENTDNENQ

>member
-1 MPSFVNPIHTNANA
+1 MPSPINPIHTNANA
-15 LNSGTKNEVKDTKN
+15 NALNSGAKNEVKDTKN
-29 APKSASKDFNKILNQ
+29 APKSASKDFSKILNQ

-56 PNALKA
+56 PGALKA

-67 KEDAKE
+67 KEGAKGDAKA

-111 AQHETHEPTLKD
+111 AQHEI
-123 LLNHKKTTASHEAQH
+123 HKN
-138 ETHEMHE
+138 HE

-154 LNKNEKKPNGVA
+154 LNKNGKKPNEVT
-166 SNAHQANLTNK
+166 SNAHQANLTHK
-177 NPLTPTNHANNAIKN
+177 NPLTSTNHANNAIKN

-206 KDIHALSQKHDL
+206 KDIQTLSQKHDL

-251 NHTLAKNDSKN
+251 NHTLAKNDAKN

-317 KTPTKTQTTAATPEN
+317 KTPTKTQTTAQAITPEN

-362 EEKAKE
+362 EEKTKE
-368 VSENKEKTKESNNS
+368 VSDNKEKTKESTNS
-382 AQSAQNA
+382 VQNAQNT
-389 QASDKTSENKSA
+389 QASDKTSENKSVT
-401 APKETIK
+401 PKETIK

-496 PKEPLREP
+496 PKEQLKES
-504 FKEQESTPLKENAL
+504 FKEQELTPLKENAL

>member
-1 MPSFVNPIHTNANA
+1 MPSPINPIHTNAST
-15 LNSGTKNEVKDTKN
+15 LNSGAKNEDTKN
-29 APKSASKDFNKILNQ
+29 APKSASKDFSKILNQ

-62 TPKDA
+62 TPKNSKEGA

-82 QHAQNLAKDQ
+82 QHAQNPAKDQ

-111 AQHETHEPTLKD
+111 AQHEI
-123 LLNHKKTTASHEAQH
+123 HKN
-138 ETHEMHE
+138 HE

-154 LNKNEKKPNGVA
+154 LNKNEKKPNGVI
-166 SNAHQANLTNK
+166 SSAHQANLTNK
-177 NPLTPTNHANNAIKN
+177 NPLTPTNHTHNAIKN
-192 PTAPTHNAKEPKTL
+192 PTAPTHNAKDPKTL
-206 KDIHALSQKHDL
+206 KDIQTLSQKHDL

-225 GTPLEKKETPLNAS
+225 VAPLEKKETPLNAS

-251 NHTLAKNDSKN
+251 NHTLAKNDTKN

-274 KKESHNKERTTPPS
+274 KKESHNKERATPPS

-317 KTPTKTQTTAATPEN
+317 KTPTKTQTTAPSTTPEN

-345 LIGANPPNDNA
+345 LIGANPPNDNT

-368 VSENKEKTKESNNS
+368 VSENKEKTKESTNS
-382 AQSAQNA
+382 TQSVQNA

-496 PKEPLREP
+496 EKEQLRES

>member
-1 MPSFVNPIHTNANA
+1 MPSPINPIHTNASANA
-15 LNSGTKNEVKDTKN
+15 LNSGAKNEVKDTKN
-29 APKSASKDFNKILNQ
+29 APKSASKDFSKILNQ

-67 KEDAKE
+67 KENAKE

-111 AQHETHEPTLKD
+111 AQHEI
-123 LLNHKKTTASHEAQH
+123 HKN
-138 ETHEMHE
+138 HE

-166 SNAHQANLTNK
+166 SNAHQTNLTNK
-177 NPLTPTNHANNAIKN
+177 NPLTPTNHTIKN
-192 PTAPTHNAKEPKTL
+192 PATPTHNAKEPKTL
-206 KDIHALSQKHDL
+206 KDIQTLSQKHDL
-218 NASNIQV
+218 NASNIQAS
-225 GTPLEKKETPLNAS
+225 TPLEKKETPLNAS

-251 NHTLAKNDSKN
+251 NHTLAKNDAKN

-274 KKESHNKERTTPPS
+274 KKESHNKERTTPPH

-317 KTPTKTQTTAATPEN
+317 KTPTKTQTTAQATTPEN

-345 LIGANPPNDNA
+345 LIGANPPNNNA

-368 VSENKEKTKESNNS
+368 VSENKEKTKESTNS
-382 AQSAQNA
+382 VQNAQNA
-389 QASDKTSENKSA
+389 QASDKTSENKSV

>member
-1 MPSFVNPIHTNANA
+1 MPSPVNPIHTNANA
-15 LNSGTKNEVKDTKN
+15 LNSGAKNEVKDAKN
-29 APKSASKDFNKILNQ
+29 APKSASKDFSKILNQ

-67 KEDAKE
+67 KEDAKA
-73 LEKTPTPHH
+73 LEKTPTLPH
-82 QHAQNLAKDQ
+82 QHAQNPAKDQ
-92 QAPTLKDLLNHK
+92 QAPTLKDWLNHK
-104 KTTASHE
+104 KTTAPHE
-111 AQHETHEPTLKD
+111 TQHETHEA
-123 LLNHKKTTASHEAQH
+123 N
-138 ETHEMHE
+138 E

-154 LNKNEKKPNGVA
+154 LNKNEKKPNEVI
-166 SNAHQANLTNK
+166 SNAHQTNLTNK
-177 NPLTPTNHANNAIKN
+177 NPITPTNHANNAIKN
-192 PTAPTHNAKEPKTL
+192 PTAPTHNAKESKTL
-206 KDIHALSQKHDL
+206 KDIQTLSQKHDL
-218 NASNIQV
+218 NASNIQA
-225 GTPLEKKETPLNAS
+225 TAPLEKKETPLNAS
-239 DQLALKTTQTSI
+239 DHLALKTTQAPI
-251 NHTLAKNDSKN
+251 NHTLAKNDAKN

-274 KKESHNKERTTPPS
+274 KKESPNKEHATPLN

-293 PPLREALQMNA
+293 PPLKEALQMNA
-304 IKRDKTLSKKKPE
+304 IKRDKTLSKKKSE
-317 KTPTKTQTTAATPEN
+317 KTPTKAQTTAPSIAPEN

-345 LIGANPPNDNA
+345 LIGANPPPNNNA

-362 EEKAKE
+362 EETTKE
-368 VSENKEKTKESNNS
+368 ANDNKEKTKESSNS
-382 AQSAQNA
+382 AQSTQNA
-389 QASDKTSENKSA
+389 QASDKTNENKSVT
-401 APKETIK
+401 PKETIK

-430 DLFPKELGKVEVTI
+430 DLFPKELGKVEVII

-496 PKEPLREP
+496 PKEQLREL

-518 KSYQENTDNENK
+518 KSYQENTDHENQ

>member
-1 MPSFVNPIHTNANA
+1 MPSPINPIHTNASTNANA
-15 LNSGTKNEVKDTKN
+15 LNSGAKNEDTKN
-29 APKSASKDFNKILNQ
+29 APKSASKDFSKILNQ
-44 KISKDKTAPKEN
+44 KISKDKTAPKESPN
-56 PNALKA
+56 PNASKV

-67 KEDAKE
+67 KEDAKA
-73 LEKTPTPHH
+73 LEKTLPH
-82 QHAQNLAKDQ
+82 QHAQNPIKDQ
-92 QAPTLKDLLNHK
+92 QAPTLKDWLNHQ

-111 AQHETHEPTLKD
+111 AQHEK
-123 LLNHKKTTASHEAQH
+123 N
-138 ETHEMHE
+138 HE

-154 LNKNEKKPNGVA
+154 LNKNEKKPNGVT
-166 SNAHQANLTNK
+166 SNAHQANLTSK
-177 NPLTPTNHANNAIKN
+177 NPLTPTNHANHAIKN
-192 PTAPTHNAKEPKTL
+192 PTAPTDTKKDPKTL
-206 KDIHALSQKHDL
+206 KDIQTLSQKHDL
-218 NASNIQV
+218 NASNIQA
-225 GTPLEKKETPLNAS
+225 TAPLEKKETPLNAS
-239 DQLALKTTQTSI
+239 DQLALKTTKTPT
-251 NHTLAKNDSKN
+251 NHTLAKNDAKN

-274 KKESHNKERTTPPS
+274 KKDPHNKEHATPQN

-293 PPLREALQMNA
+293 PPLKEALPMNA

-317 KTPTKTQTTAATPEN
+317 KTPTKAQTTAPSATPEN
-332 APKIPLKT
+332 APKIPFKT

-345 LIGANPPNDNA
+345 LIGANPPPNDNI

-362 EEKAKE
+362 EETTKE
-368 VSENKEKTKESNNS
+368 ASDNKEKTKETNNS

-389 QASDKTSENKSA
+389 QASDKTSENKST

-430 DLFPKELGKVEVTI
+430 DLFPKELGKVEVII

-496 PKEPLREP
+496 EKEQLREL
-504 FKEQESTPLKENAL
+504 FKEQESSPLKENAL
-518 KSYQENTDNENK
+518 KSYQENTDHENQ

>member
-1 MPSFVNPIHTNANA
+1 MPSPVNPIHTNASANANA
-15 LNSGTKNEVKDTKN
+15 LNSGAKNEDTKN
-29 APKSASKDFNKILNQ
+29 APKSASKDFSKILNQ

-67 KEDAKE
+67 KA
-73 LEKTPTPHH
+73 LEKTHTPHH
-82 QHAQNLAKDQ
+82 QHAQDFAKGQ
-92 QAPTLKDLLNHK
+92 QAPTLKDWLNRP
-104 KTTASHE
+104 KTHPTAKHE
-111 AQHETHEPTLKD
+111 TQHETHEA
-123 LLNHKKTTASHEAQH
+123 N
-138 ETHEMHE
+138 E

-154 LNKNEKKPNGVA
+154 LNKNEKKPNGVT
-166 SNAHQANLTNK
+166 SNAHQTNLTNK

-192 PTAPTHNAKEPKTL
+192 PITPTHNAKEPKTL
-206 KDIHALSQKHDL
+206 KDIQTLSQKHDL
-218 NASNIQV
+218 NANNIQAAT
-225 GTPLEKKETPLNAS
+225 TPENKNPLNAS
-239 DQLALKTTQTSI
+239 DHLALKTTQTSI
-251 NHTLAKNDSKN
+251 NHTLAKNDAKN

-274 KKESHNKERTTPPS
+274 KKESPNKEHANPPH

-293 PPLREALQMNA
+293 PPLKEALQMNA
-304 IKRDKTLSKKKPE
+304 IKRDKTLSKKKSE
-317 KTPTKTQTTAATPEN
+317 KTPTKAQTTAPIIAPEN

-362 EEKAKE
+362 EETTKE
-368 VSENKEKTKESNNS
+368 ASDNKEKTKETNS
-382 AQSAQNA
+382 STQSAQNA
-389 QASDKTSENKSA
+389 QASDKTSENKNT

-430 DLFPKELGKVEVTI
+430 DLFPKELGKVEVII

-496 PKEPLREP
+496 PKEQLREL

-518 KSYQENTDNENK
+518 KSYQENTDHENQ

>member
-1 MPSFVNPIHTNANA
+1 MPSLVNPIHTNANA
-15 LNSGTKNEVKDTKN
+15 LNSGAKNEVKDTKN
-29 APKSASKDFNKILNQ
+29 APKSASKDFSKILNQ
-44 KISKDKTAPKEN
+44 KISKDKTTPKEN
-56 PNALKA
+56 PSALKDA
-62 TPKDA
+62 PKDA
-67 KEDAKE
+67 KA
-73 LEKTPTPHH
+73 LEKTPTLPH

-92 QAPTLKDLLNHK
+92 QAPTLKDLLNHQ
-104 KTTASHE
+104 KTTAEHE
-111 AQHETHEPTLKD
+111 TQHETHEA
-123 LLNHKKTTASHEAQH
+123 N
-138 ETHEMHE
+138 E

-154 LNKNEKKPNGVA
+154 LNKNEKKPNEVA
-166 SNAHQANLTNK
+166 SNAHQTNLPNK
-177 NPLTPTNHANNAIKN
+177 NPITPTNRANNANTTQK
-192 PTAPTHNAKEPKTL
+192 PTTPTHNAKDPKTL
-206 KDIHALSQKHDL
+206 KDIHTLSQKHDL
-218 NASNIQV
+218 NASNIQAAT
-225 GTPLEKKETPLNAS
+225 TPENKNPLNAS

-251 NHTLAKNDSKN
+251 NHTLAKNDTKN

-274 KKESHNKERTTPPS
+274 KKEPPNKEHANPPN

-293 PPLREALQMNA
+293 PPLKEALQMNA

-317 KTPTKTQTTAATPEN
+317 KTPIHAKTQIATPSATPEN

-345 LIGANPPNDNA
+345 LIGANPPPNDNI

-362 EEKAKE
+362 EEKTKE
-368 VSENKEKTKESNNS
+368 ISDNKEKAKETNSS
-382 AQSAQNA
+382 AQSTQNT
-389 QASDKTSENKSA
+389 QASDKTSDNKSI
-401 APKETIK
+401 APKEMIK

-496 PKEPLREP
+496 PKEQLREP

>member
-1 MPSFVNPIHTNANA
+1 MPSPIDPIHTNASANA
-15 LNSGTKNEVKDTKN
+15 NANTLINSGAKNEDTKN
-29 APKSASKDFNKILNQ
+29 APKSASKDFSKILNQ

-62 TPKDA
+62 TPQNSKEGA
-67 KEDAKE
+67 KEDAKA
-73 LEKTPTPHH
+73 LEKTPTPHPP
-82 QHAQNLAKDQ
+82 HAQNLAKDQ
-92 QAPTLKDLLNHK
+92 QAPTLKDWLNHK

-111 AQHETHEPTLKD
+111 AQHETHE
-123 LLNHKKTTASHEAQH
+123 
-138 ETHEMHE
+138 HE

-154 LNKNEKKPNGVA
+154 LNKNEKKPNEVT
-166 SNAHQANLTNK
+166 SNAHQTNLTNK
-177 NPLTPTNHANNAIKN
+177 NPLTPTNHANHAIKT
-192 PTAPTHNAKEPKTL
+192 PTAPTHNAKDPKTL
-206 KDIHALSQKHDL
+206 KDIQALSQKHDL
-218 NASNIQV
+218 NASNIQAT
-225 GTPLEKKETPLNAS
+225 TPLEKKETPLNAS
-239 DQLALKTTQTSI
+239 DQLALKTTQTPI
-251 NHTLAKNDSKN
+251 NNTLAKNDAKN

-274 KKESHNKERTTPPS
+274 KKESHNKERTTLS
-288 NEKKT
+288 HNEKKT
-293 PPLREALQMNA
+293 PPLKEALPMNA

-317 KTPTKTQTTAATPEN
+317 KTPTKAQTTAPSIAPEN

-345 LIGANPPNDNA
+345 LTGANPPPNDNIL
-356 PTPLEK
+356 TPLEK
-362 EEKAKE
+362 EETTKE
-368 VSENKEKTKESNNS
+368 ASDNKEKTKESNNS
-382 AQSAQNA
+382 AQSAQNT
-389 QASDKTSENKSA
+389 QASDKTSENKSVT
-401 APKETIK
+401 PKETIK

-430 DLFPKELGKVEVTI
+430 DLFPKELGKVEVVI

-496 PKEPLREP
+496 PKEPFKES
-504 FKEQESTPLKENAL
+504 FKEQELTPLKENAL
-518 KSYQENTDNENK
+518 KSYQENTDHENQ

>member
-1 MPSFVNPIHTNANA
+1 MPSPINPIHTNTSANA
-15 LNSGTKNEVKDTKN
+15 LNSGAKNEDTKN
-29 APKSASKDFNKILNQ
+29 APKSASKDFSKILNQ
-44 KISKDKTAPKEN
+44 KISKDKTASKEN
-56 PNALKA
+56 PDALKA

-67 KEDAKE
+67 KE
-73 LEKTPTPHH
+73 LEKIPTPHH

-111 AQHETHEPTLKD
+111 AQHEI
-123 LLNHKKTTASHEAQH
+123 HKN
-138 ETHEMHE
+138 HE

-154 LNKNEKKPNGVA
+154 LNKNEKKPNEVA
-166 SNAHQANLTNK
+166 SNAHQANSTNK
-177 NPLTPTNHANNAIKN
+177 NPLTPTSHANNAIKN

-206 KDIHALSQKHDL
+206 KDIQTLSQKHDL

-251 NHTLAKNDSKN
+251 NHTLAKNDAKN

-274 KKESHNKERTTPPS
+274 KKESQNKEHTTPPS

-317 KTPTKTQTTAATPEN
+317 KTPTKTQTTAQAATPEN

-362 EEKAKE
+362 EEKTKE
-368 VSENKEKTKESNNS
+368 VSENKEKTKESANS
-382 AQSAQNA
+382 TQNA
-389 QASDKTSENKSA
+389 QNTQSSDKTSENKST

>member
-1 MPSFVNPIHTNANA
+1 MPSFVNPIHTNASANA
-15 LNSGTKNEVKDTKN
+15 NANASTLINSGAKNEIKDTKN
-29 APKSASKDFNKILNQ
+29 APKSASKDFSKILNQ
-44 KISKDKTAPKEN
+44 KISKDKSAPKEN
-56 PNALKA
+56 PSALKA
-62 TPKDA
+62 TPKDT

-111 AQHETHEPTLKD
+111 TQHEI
-123 LLNHKKTTASHEAQH
+123 HKN
-138 ETHEMHE
+138 HE

-154 LNKNEKKPNGVA
+154 LNKNEKKPNEA
-166 SNAHQANLTNK
+166 TSSAHQTNSTNK

-206 KDIHALSQKHDL
+206 KDIQTLSQKHDL

-225 GTPLEKKETPLNAS
+225 VAPLEKKETPLNAS
-239 DQLALKTTQTSI
+239 DQLALKTTQTPI
-251 NHTLAKNDSKN
+251 NHTLAKNGAKN

-274 KKESHNKERTTPPS
+274 KKESHNKERTTPH

-304 IKRDKTLSKKKPE
+304 IKRDKTLSKKKSE
-317 KTPTKTQTTAATPEN
+317 KTPTKTQTTAQAVTPEN

-345 LIGANPPNDNA
+345 LIGANPPNNNA

-362 EEKAKE
+362 EEKTKE

-389 QASDKTSENKSA
+389 QASDKASENKSVT
-401 APKETIK
+401 PKETIK

-496 PKEPLREP
+496 EKEPFKEP

>member
-1 MPSFVNPIHTNANA
+1 MPSPINPIHTNASANANA
-15 LNSGTKNEVKDTKN
+15 LNSGAKNEVKDTKN
-29 APKSASKDFNKILNQ
+29 APKSASKDFSKILNQ

-111 AQHETHEPTLKD
+111 AQHEI
-123 LLNHKKTTASHEAQH
+123 HKN
-138 ETHEMHE
+138 HE

-154 LNKNEKKPNGVA
+154 LNKNEKKPNGVI
-166 SNAHQANLTNK
+166 SSAHQASLTNK
-177 NPLTPTNHANNAIKN
+177 NPLTPTNHANKN
-192 PTAPTHNAKEPKTL
+192 PAAPTHNAKDPKTL
-206 KDIHALSQKHDL
+206 KDIQTLSQKHDL

-225 GTPLEKKETPLNAS
+225 GTPLEKKETPLKAS

-251 NHTLAKNDSKN
+251 NHTLAKNGTKN

-274 KKESHNKERTTPPS
+274 KKESQNKERATLPH

-317 KTPTKTQTTAATPEN
+317 KTPTKTQTTAPSATPEN

-368 VSENKEKTKESNNS
+368 VSENKEKTKESTNS
-382 AQSAQNA
+382 AQNAQNA
-389 QASDKTSENKSA
+389 QASDKASENKSA

-430 DLFPKELGKVEVTI
+430 DLFPKELGKVEVSI

-496 PKEPLREP
+496 PKEQLRES

>member
-1 MPSFVNPIHTNANA
+1 MPSPVNPIHTNANA
-15 LNSGTKNEVKDTKN
+15 LNSGAKNEVKDTKN
-29 APKSASKDFNKILNQ
+29 APKNASKDFSKILNQ
-44 KISKDKTAPKEN
+44 KISKDKTAPKESPN
-56 PNALKA
+56 HNALKDA
-62 TPKDA
+62 PKDA
-67 KEDAKE
+67 KA
-73 LEKTPTPHH
+73 LEKTPTLPH

-92 QAPTLKDLLNHK
+92 QAPTLKDWLNHP
-104 KTTASHE
+104 KTHPTAPHE
-111 AQHETHEPTLKD
+111 AQHETHEI
-123 LLNHKKTTASHEAQH
+123 
-138 ETHEMHE
+138 HE

-154 LNKNEKKPNGVA
+154 LNKNEKKPNEVA
-166 SNAHQANLTNK
+166 SNAHQTNLPNK
-177 NPLTPTNHANNAIKN
+177 NLITPTNHANHANK
-192 PTAPTHNAKEPKTL
+192 TPTHNAKDPKTL
-206 KDIHALSQKHDL
+206 KDIQTLSQKHDL
-218 NASNIQV
+218 NASNIQAAT
-225 GTPLEKKETPLNAS
+225 TPENKNPLNAS
-239 DQLALKTTQTSI
+239 DQLALKTTQTPT
-251 NHTLAKNDSKN
+251 NHTLAKNDAKN

-274 KKESHNKERTTPPS
+274 KKEPLNKEHANPQNS
-288 NEKKT
+288 EKKT
-293 PPLREALQMNA
+293 PPLKEALQMNA
-304 IKRDKTLSKKKPE
+304 IKRDKTLSKKNSE
-317 KTPTKTQTTAATPEN
+317 KTPIHAKTQATAPSATPEN
-332 APKIPLKT
+332 APKLALKT

-345 LIGANPPNDNA
+345 LIGANPPNDNI

-362 EEKAKE
+362 EEKTKE
-368 VSENKEKTKESNNS
+368 VSDSKEKTKETNSS
-382 AQSAQNA
+382 AQSAQNTPN
-389 QASDKTSENKSA
+389 SDNKSI

-422 PPMSRISM
+422 PPMSKISM

-496 PKEPLREP
+496 QAPKDQPKEP
-504 FKEQESTPLKENAL
+504 FKEQELTPLKENAL
-518 KSYQENTDNENK
+518 KSYQENTDHENQ